1 MKNDIISGV
10 YQIKN
15 KINNKLYIGSSHNL
29 EKRKYEHFKM
39 LKENKHHSPKL
50 QNAFNKYG
58 EENFVFEIIK
68 LINIKNLKSIEKRNI
83 LLNEEQ
89 FWIDKLQ
96 TVKYGYNTCP
106 IAGSRLG
113 TRLTEEQRKNLSEKQ
128 KGVKRKPFTKTH
140 IENMK
145 KGQTGKKLSE
155 KTKNKI
161 RQAFSKKVLRIEDN
175 KIFPSATEASLY
187 VNCHR
192 TNISKC
198 CNGERKTAGGY
209 HWKFID

>member
-10 YQIKN
+10 YQI
-15 KINNKLYIGSSHNL
+15 
-29 EKRKYEHFKM
+29 
-39 LKENKHHSPKL
+39 
-50 QNAFNKYG
+50 
-58 EENFVFEIIK
+58 
-68 LINIKNLKSIEKRNI
+68 
-83 LLNEEQ
+83 
-89 FWIDKLQ
+89 
-96 TVKYGYNTCP
+96 
-106 IAGSRLG
+106 
-113 TRLTEEQRKNLSEKQ
+113 
-128 KGVKRKPFTKTH
+128 
-140 IENMK
+140 
-145 KGQTGKKLSE
+145 
-155 KTKNKI
+155 KNKI